1 MHVMKYPSIY
11 IHTTNAFNQNPK
23 AVSSSSLIT
32 HKRQLLSL
40 SLSLKLEG
48 KMAQPMMRTESGR
61 FVKPLGDGKALLLDE
76 VDSLEGEEVTLWP
89 KGQEQRAKASKSLTE
104 EDTKKYYFTPEEYAV
119 YSRKLRASEGF
130 DVGDVPARIMLE
142 VIRPVHHQSDPLA
155 LQQAFAGMAE
165 VAFGVYN
172 ENQGTRYQ
180 FFQVIRVNCVFTG
193 ALWYY
198 ITFQA
203 KNVNGSQVKNFQAR
217 TSPGRLGSEAKVEF
231 CRVEP
236 KPELPEGT
244 SSFQLLRAIAATLSC
259 KQGPSETSV
268 QQQQ

>member
-1 MHVMKYPSIY
+1 
-11 IHTTNAFNQNPK
+11 
-23 AVSSSSLIT
+23 
-32 HKRQLLSL
+32 
-40 SLSLKLEG
+40 
-48 KMAQPMMRTESGR
+48 MARPMIRTESGK
-61 FVKPLGDGKALLLDE
+61 FVKLLGDGKALLLDK

-89 KGQEQRAKASKSLTE
+89 KGLEERAKASKSLTQ
-104 EDTKKYYFTPEEYAV
+104 EDTKKFYFTPEEYAV

-142 VIRPVHHQSDPLA
+142 VIRPVRQQSDPLA
-155 LQQAFAGMAE
+155 LQQGFSEMAK
-165 VAFGVYN
+165 VALGVYN
-172 ENQGTRYQ
+172 ENQGTRYH
-180 FFQVIRVNCVFTG
+180 FFQVIRVNCVCTG

-203 KNVNGSQVKNFQAR
+203 KNVMDGSQLKNFQAL
-217 TSPGRLGSEAKVEF
+217 TSPGRLGSEAKAKVQF

-244 SSFQLLRAIAATLSC
+244 FSLLSAIAATLSC